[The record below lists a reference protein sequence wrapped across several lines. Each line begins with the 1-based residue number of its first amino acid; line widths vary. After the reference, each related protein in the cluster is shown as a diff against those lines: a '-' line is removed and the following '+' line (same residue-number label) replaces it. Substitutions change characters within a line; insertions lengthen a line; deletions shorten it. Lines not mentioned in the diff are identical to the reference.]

1 MTALPVVHHSLR
13 PKIRLG
19 AGILFF
25 LLLLLAVNTIFTVT
39 HFRRVVFD
47 ISRRAKELPAAGKL
61 SLSISEMRLML
72 SGVKGSRQAEQ
83 RVKSRLEVNASQE
96 IVRRLELFDFSQQR
110 DFNSYSLLLQKEA
123 EYIASLD
130 HYEAL
135 CRARPKSERL
145 NRITGGDETL
155 GELEQIQ
162 DIRQR
167 LEVLHP
173 LINDIRWTSDDDII
187 DQIDAQLSEIQ
198 KITEQLPT
206 RLHQQ
211 LTGFSDAVRV
221 RYRIVRQIAIA
232 VLIAAIVLIIV
243 FLRLVYIWI
252 FKPLRI
258 LLAGSRRVASGDF
271 NYRIRIDSQDEF
283 LELAEALNQMTERFR
298 GIRDDLDEQVHQRT
312 EEIIRTERLAS
323 VGFLAAG
330 VAHEI
335 NNPLASIAMSAE
347 SLPRRLRTVA
357 DPSLDPQARRNEL
370 TIVEKYVELIKEEAF
385 RCKSITSKLLDF
397 SRMGSGE
404 KTATDLT
411 EVVGSMVEMLKTQPR
426 YRHRNVEIVADG
438 PTIAWVNPQ
447 EIKQVVVNLVTNS
460 FDATKDD
467 DTVRVTIVKNRRDT
481 VTLAVE
487 DNGDGM
493 EPETLQKIF
502 EPFYTKKEPGSGT
515 GLGLAI
521 AYRIVTAH
529 NGRITAKSAGL
540 GKGSTFIVELP
551 AA

>member
-1 MTALPVVHHSLR
+1 M
-13 PKIRLG
+13 
-19 AGILFF
+19 
-25 LLLLLAVNTIFTVT
+25 
-39 HFRRVVFD
+39 
-47 ISRRAKELPAAGKL
+47 
-61 SLSISEMRLML
+61 
-72 SGVKGSRQAEQ
+72 
-83 RVKSRLEVNASQE
+83 
-96 IVRRLELFDFSQQR
+96 
-110 DFNSYSLLLQKEA
+110 
-123 EYIASLD
+123 
-130 HYEAL
+130 
-135 CRARPKSERL
+135 
-145 NRITGGDETL
+145 
-155 GELEQIQ
+155 
-162 DIRQR
+162 
-167 LEVLHP
+167 
-173 LINDIRWTSDDDII
+173 
-187 DQIDAQLSEIQ
+187 
-198 KITEQLPT
+198 
-206 RLHQQ
+206 
-211 LTGFSDAVRV
+211 
-221 RYRIVRQIAIA
+221 
-232 VLIAAIVLIIV
+232 LIAAIVLIIV

-258 LLAGSRRVASGDF
+258 LLAGSRRVAAGDF

-335 NNPLASIAMSAE
+335 NNPLASIAMAAE

-357 DPSLDPQARRNEL
+357 DPKLDAQTRRNEL
-370 TIVEKYVELIKEEAF
+370 TIVEKYVELVKEEAF
-385 RCKSITSKLLDF
+385 RCKGITSKLLDF

-411 EVVGSMVEMLKTQPR
+411 EGVGSMVEMLKTQPR
-426 YRHRNVEIVADG
+426 YRRRNVEIAADG
-438 PTIAWVNPQ
+438 PIIAWVNPQ
-447 EIKQVVVNLVTNS
+447 EIKQVIVNLITNS
-460 FDATKDD
+460 FDATQDN

-487 DNGDGM
+487 DNGAGM

>member
-1 MTALPVVHHSLR
+1 
-13 PKIRLG
+13 
-19 AGILFF
+19 
-25 LLLLLAVNTIFTVT
+25 
-39 HFRRVVFD
+39 
-47 ISRRAKELPAAGKL
+47 
-61 SLSISEMRLML
+61 
-72 SGVKGSRQAEQ
+72 
-83 RVKSRLEVNASQE
+83 
-96 IVRRLELFDFSQQR
+96 
-110 DFNSYSLLLQKEA
+110 
-123 EYIASLD
+123 
-130 HYEAL
+130 
-135 CRARPKSERL
+135 
-145 NRITGGDETL
+145 
-155 GELEQIQ
+155 
-162 DIRQR
+162 
-167 LEVLHP
+167 VLHP

-438 PTIAWVNPQ
+438 PIIAWVNPQ

-467 DTVRVTIVKNRRDT
+467 DTVRVTIAKNRRDT